1 MKTIVIV
8 ALAMLLTA
16 CATTKVKRAYED
28 GYASGHKDAQKDL
41 SVVYRSDMES
51 LSKVNDE
58 LRRRLDNCH
67 FGDRN
72 K

>member
-1 MKTIVIV
+1 MKTLVIV
-8 ALAMLLTA
+8 VLPIFLTA
-16 CATTKVKRAYED
+16 CATTVKRAYED

-58 LRRRLDNCH
+58 LRRRLENCQY
-67 FGDRN
+67 GDRN